1 MEEIGLKHTDG
12 IHFTG
17 QAGEHLVC
25 YLFHMWKYNVFQPLN
40 PRTKWDFVVERDGKF
55 KTIQVKTIGTDR
67 EYTTISHGTSYHGT
81 KPKHVTEGEYDY
93 LCVCKF
99 PVIYVIPFYK
109 LSSFTVVSL
118 RKYPKYKWDLNDP
131 RTYQYRKVI

>member
-1 MEEIGLKHTDG
+1 VEEIGLRHIDG
-12 IHFTG
+12 MHYTG

-40 PRTKWDFVVERDGKF
+40 PRTKWDFVVERDGDF

-67 EYTTISHGTSYHGT
+67 EYTTLSHGTKYLGT
-81 KPKHVTEGEYDY
+81 KPKHVSEGEYDY

-99 PVIYVIPFYK
+99 PVVYVIPFSK
-109 LSSFTVVSL
+109 LSSFSTVSL
-118 RKYPKYKWDLNDP
+118 RKYPEYAWDLNDP
-131 RTYQYRKVI
+131 ETYKIRHLI